1 MHNGFFRAILQ
12 RSASVWITQE
22 APLDRLY
29 SGEQF
34 VFTSVTHTE
43 AKTTE
48 TNDHVVRRELC
59 RPTTSTP
66 DPTAQHVWKRK
77 WKARPKSEPVVRTA

>member
-1 MHNGFFRAILQ
+1 MHGFFRAILQ

-22 APLDRLY
+22 AHLDDRLY

-48 TNDHVVRRELC
+48 TNDHIEIVSGHDARLLLRR
-59 RPTTSTP
+59 RG
-66 DPTAQHVWKRK
+66 
-77 WKARPKSEPVVRTA
+77 